1 MISCVE
7 EERERGWMGSILLY
21 IPDAQFNFWEV
32 KKHRLL
38 AAWDAGMRER
48 ERLGSREGVEG
59 RRRESSSLALFA
71 FETRDAR
78 ERNGTTRERECRDG
92 G

>member
-48 ERLGSREGVEG
+48 EILGSREGVEG
-59 RRRESSSLALFA
+59 RRRESSSLVLSLRF
-71 FETRDAR
+71 RDAR
-78 ERNGTTRERECRDG
+78 RAREERDDERA
-92 G
+92 